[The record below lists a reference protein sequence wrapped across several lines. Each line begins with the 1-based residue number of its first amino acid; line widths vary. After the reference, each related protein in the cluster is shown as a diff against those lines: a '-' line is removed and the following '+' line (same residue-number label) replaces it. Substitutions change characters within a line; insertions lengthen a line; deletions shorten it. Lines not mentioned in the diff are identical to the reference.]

1 MQKEKVNLNWHTYT
15 DHIKEILGELKSDGT
30 FADVTLVTDDKK
42 SIRAHRN
49 ILSACSS
56 VFKDIL
62 KLHAEN
68 NQTVIFLRGVKQSEI
83 EAILEFIYYGEAT
96 FYRENVNELLLVAKD
111 LNIRGLGK
119 HVEDA
124 DFSNGDPIK
133 DISDKVK
140 SVIEKFKE
148 TNDMKQEID
157 HGHNSEVEVMKYE
170 CQKCDAHFTEEGNL
184 LKHNEYVHQF
194 KYECYACDKHYADK
208 GNLKRHIEAIHE
220 GFKYECSM
228 CNKEYSDHT
237 CLKRHIQSKHKGLKY
252 DCDQCCKQFTSR
264 GALKKQFRTVHEGV
278 KYVCNQCE
286 NQFNTKFT
294 LRKHQIRRGHEGF
307 EMVVDGF
314 DKIVEATIQ

>member
-1 MQKEKVNLNWHTYT
+1 MQKEKVSLNWHTHI

-42 SIRAHRN
+42 TFRAHRN

-68 NQTVIFLRGVKQSEI
+68 NQTIIYLRGVKQFEM
-83 EAILEFIYYGEAT
+83 EAILEFIYYGETT
-96 FYRENVNELLLVAKD
+96 FYRENVNELLSVAKD

-119 HVEDA
+119 HVEDS
-124 DFSNGDPIK
+124 DSSNIDTLK
-133 DISDKVK
+133 DVTNKFK

-148 TNDMKQEID
+148 TENMKQENF
-157 HGHNSEVEVMKYE
+157 NSEIETIKYE
-170 CQKCDAHFTEEGNL
+170 CQKCDAHFMEEGNL

-228 CNKEYSDHT
+228 CNKEYSDQT
-237 CLKRHIQSKHKGLKY
+237 CLKRHIQSRHRGLKH
-252 DCDQCCKQFTSR
+252 DCDQCGKQFTDR
-264 GALKKQFRTVHEGV
+264 GALKKHTRTVHDGV

-294 LRKHQIRRGHEGF
+294 LRKHQIKRGHEGF

-314 DKIVEATIQ
+314 DKIVEATIH